1 MAKKMFTIL
10 GQLFTA
16 NVTKEDTCYVAIC
29 KEIGTA
35 DQGRTAESALRN
47 LKACTA
53 SHLKAFPKDNPMY
66 KVLNVKKYRSQIKT
80 SKSIRA

>member
-1 MAKKMFTIL
+1 MVKKTFTIL

-16 NVTKEDTCYVAIC
+16 DVTKEDTCYVAIC

-35 DQGRTAESALRN
+35 DQGITAVAALNN

-53 SHLKAFPKDNPMY
+53 SHLKAFPDDNPMF
-66 KVLNVKKYRSQIKT
+66 KVLNVEKYRSQIKT
-80 SKSIRA
+80 PKRIRA

>member
-1 MAKKMFTIL
+1 MVKKTFTIL

-16 NVTKEDTCYVAIC
+16 DVAKEDTCYVAIC

-35 DQGRTAESALRN
+35 DQGRTAVAALNN

-53 SHLKAFPKDNPMY
+53 SHLKAFPNPILM
-66 KVLNVKKYRSQIKT
+66 NAIEHER
-80 SKSIRA
+80 